1 MASPGNR
8 DEARERQRGRS
19 APAVTSPVAPSR
31 SGRGAQTGLEPE
43 GPPDGPVAGVSE
55 APFDAP
61 PPFEGAPFSDGER
74 KLRELSFLHE
84 FAKLLT
90 TARNWDEL
98 MRTIVDRTTDALD
111 VEVCSVY
118 LMERDSDKMRLAATN
133 GLDRDQVGSVQMA
146 VGEGLTGRAALIGRP
161 VASPD
166 VRVDPRFKW
175 VPGFDQSQFV
185 SMLSVPMPWNDSIIG
200 VINVQAIEA
209 RTFST
214 EEVEF
219 LVTIGALLG
228 GIVEKGRLQ
237 AEAEEQLQTL
247 TALDGARAELLA
259 VVTHELRTPLAV
271 VRAYVDL
278 LGDAAADAAGAG
290 GAAADGDEPAS
301 GPNSALVEEWRAQ
314 AIAQVTRLDRL
325 VDSIL
330 ASVRGEGLAAGLAR
344 EPFDVAMAVN
354 DTIGEMAPLLR
365 GHPLRRTGTW
375 DALIG
380 IGDEGRFRQVLEHL
394 LENEVKYSPEGGG
407 VSVGAWRSDGEI
419 QVFVTD
425 DGPGIPAKEWESV
438 FEAYVRTAH
447 RPRGSG
453 IGLYAARRLMD
464 AMGGRVWLE
473 SNGYGGSRFMVAI
486 PEIRQ
491 TDATN
496 GPEAGVMSEAGPEG

>member
-1 MASPGNR
+1 MMS
-8 DEARERQRGRS
+8 
-19 APAVTSPVAPSR
+19 
-31 SGRGAQTGLEPE
+31 
-43 GPPDGPVAGVSE
+43 GPVDPAGP
-55 APFDAP
+55 PFDA
-61 PPFEGAPFSDGER
+61 ER

-84 FAKLLT
+84 FSKLLT

-98 MRTIVDRTTDALD
+98 MRTIVDRTTDALS

-118 LMERDSDKMRLAATN
+118 LMERDAARLRLAATN
-133 GLDRDQVGSVQMA
+133 GLDRDQIGSVTLA
-146 VGEGLTGRAALIGRP
+146 VGEGLTGSAAQIGQP
-161 VASPD
+161 IASPD

-175 VPGFDQSQFV
+175 VPGFDESQFV
-185 SMLSVPMPWNDSIIG
+185 SMLSVPMPWNDTIIG
-200 VINVQAIEA
+200 VINVQATETRA
-209 RTFST
+209 FSP

-278 LGDAAADAAGAG
+278 LADAAVDAVRSLSGAEAKDAAAQSPHPD
-290 GAAADGDEPAS
+290 
-301 GPNSALVEEWRAQ
+301 LVEEWRAQ
-314 AIAQVTRLDRL
+314 AISQVTRLDRL

-344 EPFDVAMAVN
+344 VPFDIARAVN
-354 DTIGEMAPLLR
+354 DTIGEMTPLLR

-375 DALIG
+375 EELQG

-394 LENEVKYSPEGGG
+394 LENEVKYSPEGGAVSIG
-407 VSVGAWRSDGEI
+407 VWRKDGEV
-419 QVFVTD
+419 QVYVTD
-425 DGPGIPAKEWESV
+425 DGAGIPAAEWESV
-438 FEAYVRTAH
+438 FEAYVRTAR

-453 IGLYAARRLMD
+453 IGLYAARRLMA

-486 PEIRQ
+486 PEMRD
-491 TDATN
+491 TADGES
-496 GPEAGVMSEAGPEG
+496 GPEAGVMSEGGV

>member
-1 MASPGNR
+1 MASPKEPVTPATARRGPA
-8 DEARERQRGRS
+8 DEDPAS
-19 APAVTSPVAPSR
+19 AI
-31 SGRGAQTGLEPE
+31 EPE
-43 GPPDGPVAGVSE
+43 GPPGETGPAGPEVD
-55 APFDAP
+55 APFDA
-61 PPFEGAPFSDGER
+61 ER

-118 LMERDSDKMRLAATN
+118 LMDRDGGGLRLAATN
-133 GLDRDQVGSVQMA
+133 GLDLDQVGLVTLA
-146 VGEGLTGRAALIGRP
+146 PGEGLTGRAALIGRP

-185 SMLSVPMPWNDSIIG
+185 SMLSVPLPWNDSIAG
-200 VINVQAIEA
+200 VINVQAIES
-209 RTFST
+209 RTFSP

-228 GIVEKGRLQ
+228 GAVEKGRLQ
-237 AEAEEQLQTL
+237 AEAQEQLETL

-271 VRAYVDL
+271 VRAYLDL
-278 LGDAAADAAGAG
+278 LADAAIDATG
-290 GAAADGDEPAS
+290 GASEAVADGTENAPLPAIN
-301 GPNSALVEEWRAQ
+301 PEQVDEWRIQ

-344 EPFDVAMAVN
+344 VPFDLARAVN
-354 DTIGEMAPLLR
+354 DTIGEMSPLLR

-375 DALIG
+375 EELMG
-380 IGDEGRFRQVLEHL
+380 IGDEGRFRQVMEHL
-394 LENEVKYSPEGGG
+394 LENEVKYAPEGGS
-407 VSVGAWRSDGEI
+407 VSIGAWRAEGEI
-419 QVFVTD
+419 QVYVTD
-425 DGPGIPAKEWESV
+425 DGPGIPEAEWESV
-438 FEAYVRTAH
+438 FDAYVRTAN

-453 IGLYAARRLMD
+453 IGLYAARRLMA

-473 SNGYGGSRFMVAI
+473 SNGYGGSRFMVAV
-486 PEIRQ
+486 PEMRQ
-491 TDATN
+491 TGSSTG
-496 GPEAGVMSEAGPEG
+496 GPEAGVMSETGPES

>member
-1 MASPGNR
+1 MNR
-8 DEARERQRGRS
+8 PVKRSTAREAGAER
-19 APAVTSPVAPSR
+19 APQAAGSSPASGSGG
-31 SGRGAQTGLEPE
+31 SGRPDWLEPE
-43 GPPDGPVAGVSE
+43 GPPGYAI
-55 APFDAP
+55 APAQVETEFD
-61 PPFEGAPFSDGER
+61 SER

-98 MRTIVDRTTDALD
+98 MRTIVDRTTDALS

-118 LMERDSDKMRLAATN
+118 LMERDAAKLRLAATN
-133 GLDRDQVGSVQMA
+133 GLDRDQIGLVTLA
-146 VGEGLTGRAALIGRP
+146 VGEGLTGRAVEIGRP
-161 VASPD
+161 VLSPD

-185 SMLSVPMPWNDSIIG
+185 SMMSVPLPWNDSIIG
-200 VINVQAIEA
+200 VINVQAIET
-209 RTFST
+209 RVFSP

-237 AEAEEQLQTL
+237 AEAEEQLETL
-247 TALDGARAELLA
+247 TALDDARAELLS

-278 LGDAAADAAGAG
+278 LADAAVEAAAAPAAAASEAPGT
-290 GAAADGDEPAS
+290 GAADEAAGR
-301 GPNSALVEEWRAQ
+301 GPQPALVQEWRAQ
-314 AIAQVTRLDRL
+314 TIAQVTRLDRL

-330 ASVRGEGLAAGLAR
+330 ASIRGEGLAAGLAR
-344 EPFDVAMAVN
+344 LPFDVARAMN

-365 GHPLRRTGTW
+365 GHSLRRSGTW
-375 DALIG
+375 EPLMG

-394 LENEVKYSPEGGG
+394 LENEVKYSPEGGS
-407 VSVGAWRSDGEI
+407 VSIGAWRANGEI
-419 QVFVTD
+419 QAYVTD
-425 DGPGIPAKEWESV
+425 DGPGIPESEWEAV

-464 AMGGRVWLE
+464 GMGGRVWLE
-473 SNGYGGSRFMVAI
+473 SNGYGGSRFMVAV
-486 PEIRQ
+486 PEMRQ
-491 TDATN
+491 TDAETM
-496 GPEAGVMSEAGPEG
+496 GPEAGVMSEAGPD

>member
-1 MASPGNR
+1 MAGPDDVDRSVETR
-8 DEARERQRGRS
+8 RGRAGRS
-19 APAVTSPVAPSR
+19 RGRPAASRTVENGRSVA
-31 SGRGAQTGLEPE
+31 LEPE
-43 GPPDGPVAGVSE
+43 GPPGEPARATAE
-55 APFDAP
+55 APFNA
-61 PPFEGAPFSDGER
+61 ER

-98 MRTIVDRTTDALD
+98 MRTIVDRTTDALNVD
-111 VEVCSVY
+111 VCSVY
-118 LMERDSDKMRLAATN
+118 LMERDEARLRLAATN
-133 GLDRDQVGSVQMA
+133 GLDSDQVGA
-146 VGEGLTGRAALIGRP
+146 VTLATGEGLTGRAALIGRP

-185 SMLSVPMPWNDSIIG
+185 SMLSVPLPWNDRVIG
-200 VINVQAIEA
+200 VINVQAIES
-209 RTFST
+209 RTFSP

-278 LGDAAADAAGAG
+278 LADATTDTGDTSSVAGSDA
-290 GAAADGDEPAS
+290 PAHPAPS
-301 GPNSALVEEWRAQ
+301 PELVEEWRAQ

-330 ASVRGEGLAAGLAR
+330 ASVRGEGLSAGLAR
-344 EPFDVAMAVN
+344 LPFDVARAIN
-354 DTIGEMAPLLR
+354 DTIVEMTPLLR
-365 GHPLRRTGTW
+365 GHRLHRGGTSEE
-375 DALIG
+375 LLG

-394 LENEVKYSPEGGG
+394 LENEAKYSPDGGS
-407 VSVGAWRSDGEI
+407 VSIGAWRSDGEI
-419 QVFVTD
+419 QVYVTD
-425 DGPGIPAKEWESV
+425 DGPGIPESEWESV
-438 FEAYVRTAH
+438 FEAYVRTAN

-473 SNGYGGSRFMVAI
+473 PNGVGGSRFMVAV
-486 PEIRQ
+486 PEMRH
-491 TDATN
+491 TDDPG

>member
-1 MASPGNR
+1 MMA
-8 DEARERQRGRS
+8 GRID
-19 APAVTSPVAPSR
+19 
-31 SGRGAQTGLEPE
+31 
-43 GPPDGPVAGVSE
+43 PPE
-55 APFDAP
+55 APLDT
-61 PPFEGAPFSDGER
+61 ER

-84 FAKLLT
+84 FSKLLT

-98 MRTIVDRTTDALD
+98 MRTIVDRTTDALG

-118 LMERDSDKMRLAATN
+118 LMERDAARLRLAATN
-133 GLDRDQVGSVQMA
+133 GLDRDQIGTVTLA
-146 VGEGLTGRAALIGRP
+146 VGEGLTGSAAEIGQP
-161 VASPD
+161 IASPD
-166 VRVDPRFKW
+166 VRADPRFKW

-200 VINVQAIEA
+200 VINVQATETRA
-209 RTFST
+209 FSP

-237 AEAEEQLQTL
+237 AEAEEQLETL

-271 VRAYVDL
+271 VRAYLDL
-278 LGDAAADAAGAG
+278 LADAAVDATGGPAG
-290 GAAADGDEPAS
+290 SP
-301 GPNSALVEEWRAQ
+301 GPGPSTELVEEWRAQ
-314 AIAQVTRLDRL
+314 AISQVTRLDRL

-344 EPFDVAMAVN
+344 VPFDIARAVN
-354 DTIGEMAPLLR
+354 DTIGEMTPLLR

-375 DALIG
+375 DELLG

-394 LENEVKYSPEGGG
+394 LENEVKYSPEGGS
-407 VSVGAWRSDGEI
+407 VSVGTFRVNGEI
-419 QVFVTD
+419 QVYVTD
-425 DGPGIPAKEWESV
+425 DGPGIPEPEWESV

-453 IGLYAARRLMD
+453 IGLYAARRLMG

-473 SNGYGGSRFMVAI
+473 SNGYGGSRFMVGI
-486 PEIRQ
+486 PEMRH
-491 TDATN
+491 TATSPT
-496 GPEAGVMSEAGPEG
+496 GPEAGVMSETGPEG

>member
-1 MASPGNR
+1 MTRRANPKDLREAGQERAPLAAGPSPTPGP
-8 DEARERQRGRS
+8 GG
-19 APAVTSPVAPSR
+19 
-31 SGRGAQTGLEPE
+31 SGRPDWLEPE
-43 GPPDGPVAGVSE
+43 GPPGYAVAPAQAE
-55 APFDAP
+55 TEFD
-61 PPFEGAPFSDGER
+61 SER

-98 MRTIVDRTTDALD
+98 MRTIVDRTTDALS

-118 LMERDSDKMRLAATN
+118 LMDRDAARLRLAATN
-133 GLDRDQVGSVQMA
+133 GLDRDQIGSVTLA
-146 VGEGLTGRAALIGRP
+146 VGEGLTGRAALICRP
-161 VASPD
+161 VLSPD

-185 SMLSVPMPWNDSIIG
+185 SMLSVPLPWNDSVIG
-200 VINVQAIEA
+200 VINVQAIET
-209 RTFST
+209 RVFSP

-237 AEAEEQLQTL
+237 AEAEEQLETL
-247 TALDGARAELLA
+247 TALDDARAELLA

-271 VRAYVDL
+271 VRAYLDL
-278 LGDAAADAAGAG
+278 LADAAVDAAGDTESAESGSG
-290 GAAADGDEPAS
+290 GASTADEPAGR
-301 GPNSALVEEWRAQ
+301 GPRPALVEEWRAQ

-344 EPFDVAMAVN
+344 LPFDVARAIN
-354 DTIGEMAPLLR
+354 DTIGEMTPLLR

-375 DALIG
+375 EALMG

-394 LENEVKYSPEGGG
+394 LENEVKYSPEGGS
-407 VSVGAWRSDGEI
+407 VSVGASRADGEI
-419 QVFVTD
+419 QVYVTD
-425 DGPGIPAKEWESV
+425 DGPGIPEPKWESV

-473 SNGYGGSRFMVAI
+473 SNGSGGSRFMVAV
-486 PEIRQ
+486 PEMRQ
-491 TDATN
+491 TDADTT
-496 GPEAGVMSEAGPEG
+496 GPEAGVMSEAGPEE

>member
-1 MASPGNR
+1 MSSVNKPT
-8 DEARERQRGRS
+8 EA
-19 APAVTSPVAPSR
+19 APADA
-31 SGRGAQTGLEPE
+31 
-43 GPPDGPVAGVSE
+43 
-55 APFDAP
+55 APF
-61 PPFEGAPFSDGER
+61 DGER
-74 KLRELSFLHE
+74 KLRELEFLHE

-98 MRTIVDRTTDALD
+98 MRTIVDRTTTALD
-111 VEVCSVY
+111 VDVCSVY
-118 LMERDSDKMRLAATN
+118 LMERDVARLRLAATN
-133 GLDRDQVGSVQMA
+133 GLDRDQIGVVTLA
-146 VGEGLTGRAALIGRP
+146 VGEGLTGHAAMIGQP

-185 SMLSVPMPWNDSIIG
+185 SMLSVPLPWNDSIIG
-200 VINVQAIEA
+200 VINLQAIET
-209 RTFST
+209 RVFSP

-237 AEAEEQLQTL
+237 AEAEEQLETL

-271 VRAYVDL
+271 VRAYLDL
-278 LGDAAADAAGAG
+278 LADAAVDAAGDGAKPD
-290 GAAADGDEPAS
+290 AKVVD
-301 GPNSALVEEWRAQ
+301 EWRAQ
-314 AIAQVTRLDRL
+314 AIGQVTRLDRL

-344 EPFDVAMAVN
+344 DPFDIARAVN
-354 DTIGEMAPLLR
+354 DTIGEMTPLLR
-365 GHPLRRTGTW
+365 EHPLRRTGTW
-375 DALIG
+375 EELMG

-394 LENEVKYSPEGGG
+394 LENEVKYSPEGGA
-407 VSVGAWRSDGEI
+407 VSVGAWRKAGEI
-419 QVFVTD
+419 QIYVTD
-425 DGPGIPAKEWESV
+425 DGPGIPEPEWESV
-438 FEAYVRTAH
+438 FEAYVRTAN

-473 SNGYGGSRFMVAI
+473 SNGYGGSRFMVAV
-486 PEIRQ
+486 PEKRH
-491 TDATN
+491 TDESTG

>member
-1 MASPGNR
+1 MVNSS
-8 DEARERQRGRS
+8 DARGSADSGARGLAAPRS
-19 APAVTSPVAPSR
+19 KRRTKAR
-31 SGRGAQTGLEPE
+31 SDGDAAAIEPE
-43 GPPDGPVAGVSE
+43 GPPDPTTDRGPEVA
-55 APFDAP
+55 FD
-61 PPFEGAPFSDGER
+61 SER

-98 MRTIVDRTTDALD
+98 MRTIVDRTTVALN

-118 LMERDSDKMRLAATN
+118 LMERDHARLRLSATN
-133 GLDRDQVGSVQMA
+133 GLDRDQVGSVTMA
-146 VGEGLTGRAALIGRP
+146 VGEGLTGRAALLGRP

-185 SMLSVPMPWNDSIIG
+185 SMLSVPLPWNDSVIG

-209 RTFST
+209 RTFSP

-237 AEAEEQLQTL
+237 AEAEEQLETL

-278 LGDAAADAAGAG
+278 LADAAVDALAGATAPGATAPGATAPGATGPG
-290 GAAADGDEPAS
+290 G
-301 GPNSALVEEWRAQ
+301 VEEWRSQ

-344 EPFDVAMAVN
+344 VPFDIARAIN
-354 DTIGEMAPLLR
+354 DTIGEMTPLLR

-380 IGDEGRFRQVLEHL
+380 VGDEGRFRQVLEHL
-394 LENEVKYSPEGGG
+394 LENEVKYSPEGGS
-407 VSVGAWRSDGEI
+407 VSVGAWRVDGEV
-419 QVFVTD
+419 QVYVTD
-425 DGPGIPAKEWESV
+425 DGPGIPEAEWESV
-438 FEAYVRTAH
+438 FEAYVRTAN

-464 AMGGRVWLE
+464 GMGGRVWLE
-473 SNGYGGSRFMVAI
+473 PNGFGGSRFMVAV
-486 PEIRQ
+486 PEMRQ
-491 TDATN
+491 TDEVTAA
-496 GPEAGVMSEAGPEG
+496 PEAGVMSEAGPDAEQ

>member
-1 MASPGNR
+1 
-8 DEARERQRGRS
+8 
-19 APAVTSPVAPSR
+19 VAPV
-31 SGRGAQTGLEPE
+31 
-43 GPPDGPVAGVSE
+43 DPVP
-55 APFDAP
+55 PFDA
-61 PPFEGAPFSDGER
+61 ER
-74 KLRELSFLHE
+74 KLLELSFLHE

-98 MRTIVDRTTDALD
+98 MRTIVDRTTDALN

-118 LMERDSDKMRLAATN
+118 LMERDAARLRLAATN
-133 GLDRDQVGSVQMA
+133 GLDRDQIGTVTLA
-146 VGEGLTGRAALIGRP
+146 VGEGLTGSAAQIGQP
-161 VASPD
+161 IASPD

-185 SMLSVPMPWNDSIIG
+185 SMLSVPLPWNDSVIG
-200 VINVQAIEA
+200 VINVQAIES
-209 RTFST
+209 RTFSP

-237 AEAEEQLQTL
+237 AEAEEQLETL

-271 VRAYVDL
+271 VRAYLDL
-278 LGDAAADAAGAG
+278 LADAAAEAVAVPSGGSTSKPDPAARPG
-290 GAAADGDEPAS
+290 
-301 GPNSALVEEWRAQ
+301 LVEEWRVQ

-344 EPFDVAMAVN
+344 VPFDVARAVN
-354 DTIGEMAPLLR
+354 DTIGEMTPLLR
-365 GHPLRRTGTW
+365 GHPLRRSGTW
-375 DALIG
+375 ESLMG

-394 LENEVKYSPEGGG
+394 LENEVKYSPEGGS
-407 VSVGAWRSDGEI
+407 VSVGTIDAPGEI
-419 QVFVTD
+419 QIYVTD
-425 DGPGIPAKEWESV
+425 DGPGIPEPEWESV

-473 SNGYGGSRFMVAI
+473 SNGYGGSRFMVAV
-486 PEIRQ
+486 PEMRH
-491 TDATN
+491 TDDNTAS
-496 GPEAGVMSEAGPEG
+496 PEAGVMSEAGPEG

>member
-1 MASPGNR
+1 MVSPR
-8 DEARERQRGRS
+8 D
-19 APAVTSPVAPSR
+19 PAEVPVD
-31 SGRGAQTGLEPE
+31 SG
-43 GPPDGPVAGVSE
+43 
-55 APFDAP
+55 
-61 PPFEGAPFSDGER
+61 R
-74 KLRELSFLHE
+74 KLRELEFLHE

-118 LMERDSDKMRLAATN
+118 LMERDSARLGLAATN
-133 GLDRDQVGSVQMA
+133 GLDRDQIGSVTLA
-146 VGEGLTGRAALIGRP
+146 VGEGLTGTAAQAGQPI
-161 VASPD
+161 ASPD

-200 VINVQAIEA
+200 VINVQAIES
-209 RTFST
+209 RTFSPA
-214 EEVEF
+214 EVEF

-237 AEAEEQLQTL
+237 AEAEEQLETL

-271 VRAYVDL
+271 VRAYLDL
-278 LGDAAADAAGAG
+278 LADAAVDAAGDGAQ
-290 GAAADGDEPAS
+290 
-301 GPNSALVEEWRAQ
+301 PNPELVEEWRSQ

-330 ASVRGEGLAAGLAR
+330 ASVRGDGLAAGLAR
-344 EPFDVAMAVN
+344 NPFDIARAVN
-354 DTIGEMAPLLR
+354 DTIGEMTPLLR

-375 DALIG
+375 DELMG

-394 LENEVKYSPEGGG
+394 LENEVKYSPEGGS
-407 VSVGAWRSDGEI
+407 VSVGTFRVDGEI
-419 QVFVTD
+419 QIYVTD
-425 DGPGIPAKEWESV
+425 DGPGIPEPEWESV

-464 AMGGRVWLE
+464 AMGGVSGWNQMGTVAADLWWACPRCATLTPLLSGRRRALCPRRAPKGSE
-473 SNGYGGSRFMVAI
+473 SVA
-486 PEIRQ
+486 ERQ
-491 TDATN
+491 RT
-496 GPEAGVMSEAGPEG
+496 EARR

>member
-1 MASPGNR
+1 MASTGSR
-8 DEARERQRGRS
+8 EEAQERTGGRS
-19 APAVTSPVAPSR
+19 APAASSPPAHSR
-31 SGRGAQTGLEPE
+31 SGRGSQLGLEPE
-43 GPPDGPVAGVSE
+43 GPPDGLVGGGS
-55 APFDAP
+55 
-61 PPFEGAPFSDGER
+61 GAPFDGER

-185 SMLSVPMPWNDSIIG
+185 SMLSVPMPWNDSVIG
-200 VINVQAIEA
+200 VINVQAIES
-209 RTFST
+209 RTFSP

-278 LGDAAADAAGAG
+278 LGDAAADAAGAS
-290 GAAADGDEPAS
+290 GAAPDGEPGNGSAA

-344 EPFDVAMAVN
+344 APFDVVRAVN

-380 IGDEGRFRQVLEHL
+380 VGDEGRFRQVLEHL

-407 VSVGAWRSDGEI
+407 VSVGAWRAGGEI

-425 DGPGIPAKEWESV
+425 DGPGIPEPEWESV
-438 FEAYVRTAH
+438 FEAYVRTAN

>member
-1 MASPGNR
+1 MMAGPADPG
-8 DEARERQRGRS
+8 
-19 APAVTSPVAPSR
+19 
-31 SGRGAQTGLEPE
+31 
-43 GPPDGPVAGVSE
+43 E
-55 APFDAP
+55 APLDT
-61 PPFEGAPFSDGER
+61 ER

-84 FAKLLT
+84 FSKLLT

-98 MRTIVDRTTDALD
+98 MRTIVDRTTDALG

-118 LMERDSDKMRLAATN
+118 LMERDAARLRLAATN
-133 GLDRDQVGSVQMA
+133 GLDRDQIGTVTLA
-146 VGEGLTGRAALIGRP
+146 LGEGLTGSAAEIGQP
-161 VASPD
+161 IASPD
-166 VRVDPRFKW
+166 VRADPRFKW

-200 VINVQAIEA
+200 VINVQAIETRA
-209 RTFST
+209 FSP

-237 AEAEEQLQTL
+237 AEAEEQLETL

-278 LGDAAADAAGAG
+278 LADAAVDAAG
-290 GAAADGDEPAS
+290 GSLGAEDADRGAAPTGT
-301 GPNSALVEEWRAQ
+301 GPNTELVEEWRAQ
-314 AIAQVTRLDRL
+314 AISQVTRLDRL

-344 EPFDVAMAVN
+344 VPFDIARAVN
-354 DTIGEMAPLLR
+354 DTIGEMTPLLR

-375 DALIG
+375 DSLMG

-394 LENEVKYSPEGGG
+394 LENEVKYSPEGGS
-407 VSVGAWRSDGEI
+407 VSVGTFKVNGEI
-419 QVFVTD
+419 QVYVTD
-425 DGPGIPAKEWESV
+425 DGPGIPEPEWESV

-453 IGLYAARRLMD
+453 IGLYAARRLMG

-473 SNGYGGSRFMVAI
+473 SNGYGGSRFMVGI
-486 PEIRQ
+486 PEMRH
-491 TDATN
+491 TATSPT
-496 GPEAGVMSEAGPEG
+496 GPEAGVMSETGPEG

>member
-1 MASPGNR
+1 MTTG
-8 DEARERQRGRS
+8 
-19 APAVTSPVAPSR
+19 PSDPTDSR
-31 SGRGAQTGLEPE
+31 
-43 GPPDGPVAGVSE
+43 AG
-55 APFDAP
+55 AP
-61 PPFEGAPFSDGER
+61 PFDGER
-74 KLRELSFLHE
+74 KLRELEFLHE
-84 FAKLLT
+84 FSKLLT

-98 MRTIVDRTTDALD
+98 MRTIVDRTTDALS

-118 LMERDSDKMRLAATN
+118 LMERDAARLRLAATN
-133 GLDRDQVGSVQMA
+133 GLDRDQIGSVTLA
-146 VGEGLTGRAALIGRP
+146 VGEGLTGHAALIGQP
-161 VASPD
+161 VASLD

-185 SMLSVPMPWNDSIIG
+185 SMLSVPLPWNDSIIG
-200 VINVQAIEA
+200 VINVQATEK
-209 RTFST
+209 RSFSP

-237 AEAEEQLQTL
+237 AEAEEQLETL

-278 LGDAAADAAGAG
+278 LADAAVDAAGAAAEG
-290 GAAADGDEPAS
+290 GGGRDAGPHSSDPGHPADAAAI
-301 GPNSALVEEWRAQ
+301 GPKPEIVEEWRAQ

-344 EPFDVAMAVN
+344 VPFDIARAVN
-354 DTIGEMAPLLR
+354 DTIGEMTPLLR
-365 GHPLRRTGTW
+365 GHPMRRTGTW
-375 DALIG
+375 DELVG
-380 IGDEGRFRQVLEHL
+380 VGDEGRFRQVLEHL
-394 LENEVKYSPEGGG
+394 LENEVKYSPVGGSFSIG
-407 VSVGAWRSDGEI
+407 TFVVGGEI
-419 QVFVTD
+419 QIYVTD
-425 DGPGIPAKEWESV
+425 DGPGIPEPEWESV
-438 FEAYVRTAH
+438 FEAYVRTAK

-473 SNGYGGSRFMVAI
+473 SNGYGGSRFMVAVPQMRHTESTI
-486 PEIRQ
+486 
-491 TDATN
+491 T

>member
-1 MASPGNR
+1 M
-8 DEARERQRGRS
+8 S
-19 APAVTSPVAPSR
+19 APEVQPQPS
-31 SGRGAQTGLEPE
+31 AAAE
-43 GPPDGPVAGVSE
+43 
-55 APFDAP
+55 DA
-61 PPFEGAPFSDGER
+61 AR

-98 MRTIVDRTTDALD
+98 MRVVVDRTTTALD

-118 LMERDSDKMRLAATN
+118 LMERDAQRLSLSATN
-133 GLDRDQVGSVQMA
+133 GLDRDQIGRVSLGL
-146 VGEGLTGRAALIGRP
+146 GEGLTGTAAALGTP

-175 VPGFDQSQFV
+175 VPGFDQSQFT
-185 SMLSVPMPWNDSIIG
+185 SMLSVPLPWNDTIIG
-200 VINVQAIEA
+200 VLNVQTIEA
-209 RTFST
+209 RTFAP

-237 AEAEEQLQTL
+237 AEAEEQLETL

-271 VRAYVDL
+271 VRAYLDL
-278 LGDAAADAAGAG
+278 LADAAVEAATGAG
-290 GAAADGDEPAS
+290 PTPD
-301 GPNSALVEEWRAQ
+301 PNLVESWREQ
-314 AIAQVTRLDRL
+314 AIGQVTRLDRL

-344 EPFDVAMAVN
+344 VPFDVARAVN
-354 DTIGEMAPLLR
+354 DTINEMTPLLR
-365 GHPLRRTGTW
+365 EHPLRRTGTW
-375 DALIG
+375 DELTG

-394 LENEVKYSPEGGG
+394 LENEVKYSPEGGA
-407 VSVGAWRSDGEI
+407 VSVGVWKAGGEI
-419 QVFVTD
+419 QVYVTD
-425 DGPGIPAKEWESV
+425 DGGGIPEPEWESV

-473 SNGYGGSRFMVAI
+473 SNGYGGSRFMVAV
-486 PEIRQ
+486 PEMRH
-491 TDATN
+491 TDASIP
-496 GPEAGVMSEAGPEG
+496 GPEAGSMSEAGPEG

>member
-1 MASPGNR
+1 
-8 DEARERQRGRS
+8 
-19 APAVTSPVAPSR
+19 VAPV
-31 SGRGAQTGLEPE
+31 
-43 GPPDGPVAGVSE
+43 DPVP
-55 APFDAP
+55 PFDA
-61 PPFEGAPFSDGER
+61 ER
-74 KLRELSFLHE
+74 KLLELSFLHE

-98 MRTIVDRTTDALD
+98 MRTIVDRTTDALN

-118 LMERDSDKMRLAATN
+118 LMERDAARLRLSATN
-133 GLDRDQVGSVQMA
+133 GLDRDQIGVVTLA
-146 VGEGLTGRAALIGRP
+146 VGEGLTGSAAQIGQP
-161 VASPD
+161 IASPD

-200 VINVQAIEA
+200 VINVQAIES
-209 RTFST
+209 RTFSP

-237 AEAEEQLQTL
+237 AEAEEQLETL

-271 VRAYVDL
+271 VRAYLDL
-278 LGDAAADAAGAG
+278 LADAAVEAAG
-290 GAAADGDEPAS
+290 GSTPKPE
-301 GPNSALVEEWRAQ
+301 LVEEWRIQ

-330 ASVRGEGLAAGLAR
+330 ASVRGDGLAAGLAR
-344 EPFDVAMAVN
+344 VPFDLARAVN
-354 DTIGEMAPLLR
+354 DTIGEMTPLLR

-375 DALIG
+375 EALMG

-394 LENEVKYSPEGGG
+394 LENEVKYSPEGGS
-407 VSVGAWRSDGEI
+407 VSVGTMRSGGEVQI
-419 QVFVTD
+419 YVTD
-425 DGPGIPAKEWESV
+425 DGPGIPEPEWESV

-453 IGLYAARRLMD
+453 IGLYAARRLMS

-473 SNGYGGSRFMVAI
+473 PNGYGGSRFMVAV
-486 PEIRQ
+486 PEMRH
-491 TDATN
+491 TEDDTT

>member
-1 MASPGNR
+1 MPGP
-8 DEARERQRGRS
+8 DDHAE
-19 APAVTSPVAPSR
+19 APAFDAAPRIDGAPPVDAAPSF
-31 SGRGAQTGLEPE
+31 
-43 GPPDGPVAGVSE
+43 DGG
-55 APFDAP
+55 
-61 PPFEGAPFSDGER
+61 R
-74 KLRELSFLHE
+74 KLRELEFLHE

-118 LMERDSDKMRLAATN
+118 LMERDSARLRLAATN
-133 GLDRDQVGSVQMA
+133 GLDRDQIGSVTLA
-146 VGEGLTGRAALIGRP
+146 VGEGLTGTAAQAGKPI
-161 VASPD
+161 ASPD

-185 SMLSVPMPWNDSIIG
+185 SMLSVPLPWNDSIIG
-200 VINVQAIEA
+200 VINVQAIES
-209 RTFST
+209 RTFSP

-219 LVTIGALLG
+219 LVTIGAMLG
-228 GIVEKGRLQ
+228 GIIEKGRLQ
-237 AEAEEQLQTL
+237 AEAEEQLETL

-271 VRAYVDL
+271 VRAYLDL
-278 LGDAAADAAGAG
+278 LADAAVDAAG
-290 GAAADGDEPAS
+290 NGVK
-301 GPNSALVEEWRAQ
+301 PNLELVEEWRAQ
-314 AIAQVTRLDRL
+314 ATAQVTRLDRL

-344 EPFDVAMAVN
+344 IPFDIARAVN
-354 DTIGEMAPLLR
+354 DTIGEMTPLLR

-375 DALIG
+375 DELMG

-394 LENEVKYSPEGGG
+394 LENEVKYSPEGGS
-407 VSVGAWRSDGEI
+407 VSVGTFRVDGEI
-419 QVFVTD
+419 QIYVTD
-425 DGPGIPAKEWESV
+425 DGPGIPEPEWESV

-473 SNGYGGSRFMVAI
+473 SNGYGGSRFMVGV
-486 PEIRQ
+486 PEMRH
-491 TDATN
+491 TDATTA
-496 GPEAGVMSEAGPEG
+496 GPEAGTMSEAGPEG

>member
-1 MASPGNR
+1 MNLRSDSTDAEGAST
-8 DEARERQRGRS
+8 E
-19 APAVTSPVAPSR
+19 
-31 SGRGAQTGLEPE
+31 
-43 GPPDGPVAGVSE
+43 
-55 APFDAP
+55 FDA
-61 PPFEGAPFSDGER
+61 ER

-98 MRTIVDRTTDALD
+98 MRTIVDRTTDALS

-118 LMERDSDKMRLAATN
+118 LMDRDGANLRLAATN
-133 GLDRDQVGSVQMA
+133 GLDRDQVGRVTLA
-146 VGEGLTGRAALIGRP
+146 LGEGLTGSAATMGRP

-175 VPGFDQSQFV
+175 VPGFDESQFT
-185 SMLSVPMPWNDSIIG
+185 SMLSVPMPWNDTIVG
-200 VINVQAIEA
+200 VVNVQAIET
-209 RTFST
+209 RTFSP

-228 GIVEKGRLQ
+228 GVVEKGRLQ

-271 VRAYVDL
+271 VRAYLDL
-278 LGDAAADAAGAG
+278 LADAAVEAAEQAAGAEALRSTRPGAG
-290 GAAADGDEPAS
+290 SEAGPSPNAS
-301 GPNSALVEEWRAQ
+301 LVEEWRAQ

-344 EPFDVAMAVN
+344 VPFDVARAVN
-354 DTIGEMAPLLR
+354 DTIGEMTPLLR
-365 GHPLRRTGTW
+365 NHPLRRAGTW
-375 DALIG
+375 EVLMG
-380 IGDEGRFRQVLEHL
+380 IGDEGRFLQVLEHL
-394 LENEVKYSPEGGG
+394 LENEVKYSPEGGS
-407 VSVGAWRSDGEI
+407 VSVGAWRKDGDI
-419 QVFVTD
+419 QVYVTD
-425 DGPGIPAKEWESV
+425 DGPGIPESEWESV
-438 FEAYVRTAH
+438 FEAYVRTAN

-453 IGLYAARRLMD
+453 IGLYAARRLMG

-473 SNGYGGSRFMVAI
+473 PNGYGGSRFVVAV
-486 PEIRQ
+486 PEMRQ
-491 TDATN
+491 TDGGTA
-496 GPEAGVMSEAGPEG
+496 GPEAGVMSEAGPEA

>member
-1 MASPGNR
+1 MMA
-8 DEARERQRGRS
+8 D
-19 APAVTSPVAPSR
+19 PVK
-31 SGRGAQTGLEPE
+31 
-43 GPPDGPVAGVSE
+43 PDE
-55 APFDAP
+55 APFDA
-61 PPFEGAPFSDGER
+61 ER

-84 FAKLLT
+84 FSKLLT

-98 MRTIVDRTTDALD
+98 MRTIVDRTTDALS

-118 LMERDSDKMRLAATN
+118 LMERDAARLRLSATN
-133 GLDRDQVGSVQMA
+133 GLDRDQIGSVTLA
-146 VGEGLTGRAALIGRP
+146 VGEGLTGHAALIGQP
-161 VASPD
+161 VASTD

-185 SMLSVPMPWNDSIIG
+185 SMLSVPLPWNDSIIG
-200 VINVQAIEA
+200 VINVQATETRA
-209 RTFST
+209 FSP

-237 AEAEEQLQTL
+237 AEAEEQLETL

-278 LGDAAADAAGAG
+278 LADAAVDTTG
-290 GAAADGDEPAS
+290 GPTGPAAVGSAASADSAAS
-301 GPNSALVEEWRAQ
+301 GSASTPGRGPNPGIVEEWRAQ

-344 EPFDVAMAVN
+344 VPFDIARAVN
-354 DTIGEMAPLLR
+354 DTIGEMTPLLR

-375 DALIG
+375 EELSG

-394 LENEVKYSPEGGG
+394 LENEVKYSPEGGS
-407 VSVGAWRSDGEI
+407 VSVGIWRVDGEI
-419 QVFVTD
+419 QVYVTD
-425 DGPGIPAKEWESV
+425 DGPGIPEPEWESV
-438 FEAYVRTAH
+438 FEAYVRTAK

-473 SNGYGGSRFMVAI
+473 SNGYGGSRFMVAV
-486 PEIRQ
+486 PEMRH
-491 TDATN
+491 TDASIA